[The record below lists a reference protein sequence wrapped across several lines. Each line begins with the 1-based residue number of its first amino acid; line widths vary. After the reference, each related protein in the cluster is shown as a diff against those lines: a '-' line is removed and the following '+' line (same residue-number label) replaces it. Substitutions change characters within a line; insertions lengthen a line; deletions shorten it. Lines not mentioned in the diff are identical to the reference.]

1 MRDDELT
8 VQPKQEVQQSGESTK
23 PEKYYVPAVDIYESE
38 EAVTVV
44 AEMPGVGREGIEI
57 DLEDSVLTL
66 KGAMRPEEPSDMRV
80 LLREYEPGHYLR
92 RFTVA
97 ETIDQ
102 QNISAALTDGLL
114 TVVLPKATPA
124 RPKRIEVQVA

>member
-66 KGAMRPEEPSDMRV
+66 KGAMRAEEPSDMRV